1 LSGGASAA
9 PPAAAYVAI
18 RPPLELWPSLSEL
31 AADYRTAPGEQR
43 SIVLAGGASVELNT
57 RTSIVLRPST
67 EATERIELISGET
80 AVAARPDKGR
90 AIEGIAGRGRIAA
103 TDAVFNV
110 RDEDSVVCTTRV
122 GCALEGAWR
131 ARVA

>member
-1 LSGGASAA
+1 MHANAPLRQARRGHIGRRAFMGGAIAASA
-9 PPAAAYVAI
+9 AAAYVAI

-80 AVAARPDKGR
+80 AVAA
-90 AIEGIAGRGRIAA
+90 
-103 TDAVFNV
+103 
-110 RDEDSVVCTTRV
+110 
-122 GCALEGAWR
+122 
-131 ARVA
+131 